1 MKIEVEKNI
10 LQGRHPVQDF
20 PCVDISSQDDLLDA
34 FILINILKCNLI
46 QFDEHSDFGLQ
57 P

>member
-1 MKIEVEKNI
+1 LKLKKN
-10 LQGRHPVQDF
+10 LASRHPVQDF
-20 PCVDISSQDDLLDA
+20 PGVDISSQDDLLDA
-34 FILINILKCNLI
+34 FILINILKYNLI